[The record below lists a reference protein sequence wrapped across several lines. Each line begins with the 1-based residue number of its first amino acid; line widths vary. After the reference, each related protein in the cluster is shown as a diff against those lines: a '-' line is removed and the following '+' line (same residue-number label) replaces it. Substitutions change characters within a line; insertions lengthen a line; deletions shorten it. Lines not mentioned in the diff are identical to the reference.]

1 MLWLGA
7 TLVPWL
13 KAMYSPKEDSSS
25 ALDAGSGAA
34 KTGIHSRDTLGIGQ
48 TLRQHGLPTLKY
60 LTKTEVHTYAFSVAA
75 NAILSFIPSVVLML
89 TLTRKVFH
97 SPTMYDVVIQLL
109 RDYLPSNQDFVI
121 KNMKALAGTHRIQIF
136 SLVMLLISSTGIF
149 LPLEVALNKVWG
161 FKNNRSYVGNQL
173 ISLGLAIGCAIL
185 AMLSVAATAGNWH
198 LLGTFLPMDNIL
210 ARAVGYMVMKVFAI
224 LASIA
229 IFVVIYW
236 VLPNGK
242 VPVRTVLPA
251 AMVTGILFEVAKQ
264 LYVLSLPWLDFQNV
278 YGPFSVSVTLM
289 FWAYV
294 SGMLL
299 LGGAFLSA
307 AEHSEVP
314 TSASER

>member
-1 MLWLGA
+1 MFSI
-7 TLVPWL
+7 T
-13 KAMYSPKEDSSS
+13 KAVDS
-25 ALDAGSGAA
+25 ALDTRPASVS
-34 KTGIHSRDTLGIGQ
+34 TPHHDTFGIGQ
-48 TLRQHGLPTLKY
+48 TLRRHGIPTLKY

-89 TLTRKVFH
+89 TLTRKVLH

-121 KNMKALAGTHRIQIF
+121 KNMKALAGAHRVQIF
-136 SLVMLLISSTGIF
+136 SLVMLVISSTGIF
-149 LPLEVALNKVWG
+149 LPLEVALNRVWG
-161 FKNNRSYVGNQL
+161 FATNRSYIRNQV
-173 ISLGLAIGCAIL
+173 ISLGMAIGCGLL
-185 AMLSVAATAGNWH
+185 ALLSIAATAGNWH
-198 LLGTFLPMDNIL
+198 LLGRFLPMNFIVV
-210 ARAVGYMVMKVFAI
+210 RAVGYMVMKVFAI

-229 IFVVIYW
+229 IFFVIYW
-236 VLPNGK
+236 ALPNGK
-242 VPVRTVLPA
+242 VSVNSVLPA

-307 AEHSEVP
+307 AEHSRMQ
-314 TSASER
+314 SSELTLSD

>member
-1 MLWLGA
+1 MFSI
-7 TLVPWL
+7 T
-13 KAMYSPKEDSSS
+13 KAVDS
-25 ALDAGSGAA
+25 ALDTRPASVS
-34 KTGIHSRDTLGIGQ
+34 TPHHDTFGIGQ
-48 TLRQHGLPTLKY
+48 TLRRHGIPTLKY

-89 TLTRKVFH
+89 TLTRKVLH

-121 KNMKALAGTHRIQIF
+121 KNMKALAGAHRVQIF
-136 SLVMLLISSTGIF
+136 SLVMLVISSTGIF
-149 LPLEVALNKVWG
+149 LPLEVALNRVWG
-161 FKNNRSYVGNQL
+161 FATNRSYIRNQV
-173 ISLGLAIGCAIL
+173 ISLGLAIGCGVL
-185 AMLSVAATAGNWH
+185 ALLSVAATAGNWH
-198 LLGTFLPMDNIL
+198 LLAQYVPMDNLI
-210 ARAVGYMVMKVFAI
+210 ARALGYMVMKVFAI

-229 IFVVIYW
+229 IFFVIYW
-236 VLPNGK
+236 ALPNGK
-242 VPVRTVLPA
+242 VSVNSVLPA

-307 AEHSEVP
+307 AEHSRMQ
-314 TSASER
+314 SSELTLSD

>member
-1 MLWLGA
+1 MFSI
-7 TLVPWL
+7 T
-13 KAMYSPKEDSSS
+13 KAVDS
-25 ALDAGSGAA
+25 ALDAGPAGLSAPYP
-34 KTGIHSRDTLGIGQ
+34 DTLGIGQ
-48 TLRQHGLPTLKY
+48 TLRRHGIPTLKY

-89 TLTRKVFH
+89 TLTRKVLH

-121 KNMKALAGTHRIQIF
+121 KNMKALAGAHRVQIF
-136 SLVMLLISSTGIF
+136 SLVMLVISSTGIF
-149 LPLEVALNKVWG
+149 LPLEVALNRVWG
-161 FKNNRSYVGNQL
+161 FATNRSYIRNQL
-173 ISLGLAIGCAIL
+173 ISLALAIGCGVL
-185 AMLSVAATAGNWH
+185 ALLSVAATAGNWH
-198 LLGTFLPMDNIL
+198 LLARYVPMDNLI
-210 ARAVGYMVMKVFAI
+210 ARALGYMVMKVFAI

-229 IFVVIYW
+229 IFFVIYW
-236 VLPNGK
+236 ALPNGK
-242 VPVRTVLPA
+242 VPVNSVLPA

-307 AEHSEVP
+307 AEHSRMRSNEL
-314 TSASER
+314 TLSG